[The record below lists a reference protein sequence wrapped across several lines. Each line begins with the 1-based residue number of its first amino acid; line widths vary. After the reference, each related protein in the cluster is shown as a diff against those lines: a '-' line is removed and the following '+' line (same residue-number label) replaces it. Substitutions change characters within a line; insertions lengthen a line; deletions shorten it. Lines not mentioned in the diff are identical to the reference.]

1 METKKASGQ
10 RQHVESIT
18 ILRGLAALGVVI
30 FHVRIFLWTG
40 WGHTWNNP
48 EQYSTLERLV
58 AWLSLPSPLL
68 GEGVLLFF
76 VISGF
81 CVHYPLAGRND
92 PINLR
97 KYAIRRF
104 LRIYP
109 PFAVAVGLS
118 LLAVAYFEWTTPAK
132 EPWLTNLLLLHNYY
146 PSVYSPISSNMSLWS
161 IPTEIEFYLAY
172 PLLLLLW
179 RKWGPTQSMYLFGAV
194 SLVAV
199 GLYYQG
205 LDGIEFSAFTFY
217 ILWWSGALLAELH
230 ATNRLPRP
238 GRTIV
243 LMGLAMLG
251 TGTIVIVLKQG
262 EGLVMV
268 QRFLFGGFF
277 VLLIWWFIIH
287 KPIPSASSSIIAKI
301 LVHLGNI
308 SFSLYLI
315 HYPLL
320 QVCGLEWKK
329 HNDGNSPSNFLISIA
344 FCGLAIAVA
353 QVFYILVEK
362 PSHKLARRLASS
374 CTQSKR

>member
-1 METKKASGQ
+1 METKIANGP

-40 WGHTWNNP
+40 WSSIRNNP
-48 EQYSTLERLV
+48 DQFSIFDRLV
-58 AWLSLPSPLL
+58 SWLSLPAPIL

-76 VISGF
+76 VLSGF
-81 CVHYPLAGRND
+81 CVHYPQAGLNTSM
-92 PINLR
+92 NLR
-97 KYAIRRF
+97 KYVIRRF
-104 LRIYP
+104 FRIYP
-109 PFAVAVGLS
+109 PFVVAVAIS
-118 LLAVAYFEWTTPAK
+118 LLAVQYFPWTSPKA
-132 EPWLTNLLLLHNYY
+132 EPWMANLFLVHNYL
-146 PSVYSPISSNMSLWS
+146 PSINSQISSNMALWS
-161 IPTEIEFYLAY
+161 IPTEVEFYLAY

-179 RKWGPTQSMYLFGAV
+179 RKWGPTQSMFLFGTF

-205 LDGIEFSAFTFY
+205 LDGMVFCAFTFY
-217 ILWWSGALLAELH
+217 ILWWAGALLAELH
-230 ATNRLPRP
+230 ATSKLPRP
-238 GRTIV
+238 GGTIV

-251 TGTIVIVLKQG
+251 TGTIVLRQG
-262 EGLVMV
+262 EELVMV

-277 VLLIWWFIIH
+277 VLLVWWFIVH
-287 KPIPSASSSIIAKI
+287 KPIPSASNSIIAKM

-320 QVCGLEWKK
+320 QVCGLEWEK
-329 HNDGNSPSNFLISIA
+329 HNDGKPPSNFLIPVA
-344 FCGLAIAVA
+344 FCGLAIAAA

-362 PSHKLARRLASS
+362 PSHKLARRLANS
-374 CTQSKR
+374 CTQSKQ